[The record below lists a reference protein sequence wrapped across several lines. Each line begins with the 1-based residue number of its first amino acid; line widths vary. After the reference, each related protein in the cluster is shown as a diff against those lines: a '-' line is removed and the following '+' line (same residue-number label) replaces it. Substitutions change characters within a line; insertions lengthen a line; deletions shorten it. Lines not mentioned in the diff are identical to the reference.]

1 MKHLIVFFISFFL
14 FNACSNELELTAPWK
29 NVPIVYGVLNEAD
42 EVQYIRVEKAF
53 LDASTSALELA
64 KNTDSLYYTDALVQ
78 LERPSLNSTLTLERV
93 DGVQEGLIREVGV
106 FASEPNILYKL
117 DLEGTAPLEGG
128 EKVNLLV
135 LDAKDQ
141 ILASSETTIIENFD
155 LVRGRPGEELNFS
168 NYDRTIRLSWR
179 PTESAAIYDAQFIIN
194 YRENEEGSST
204 EFVDKSVVWKVAS
217 NFLKESSNNNAQI
230 TIEIGGQD
238 FYTFLDGALESSNK
252 IRRFVDMDFVVT
264 AGGSELAE
272 YIRIRQANTGLTS
285 SQDTPVFSNIEGG
298 LGLFS
303 STAVARKDGIKLT
316 PASLDS
322 LFSGFY
328 TRDLNFVE

>member
-1 MKHLIVFFISFFL
+1 MKHLIVIFVSFLL

-29 NVPIVYGVLNEAD
+29 NIPVVYGVLNETD
-42 EVQYIRVEKAF
+42 QIQYIRVEKAF
-53 LDASTSALELA
+53 LDESTSALELA
-64 KNTDSLYYTDALVQ
+64 KNTDSLYYADAIVQ
-78 LERPSLNSTLTLERV
+78 LERPSFNSTLTLERV
-93 DGVQEGLIREVGV
+93 DGVQEGLIREVGL
-106 FASEPNILYKL
+106 FATDPNVLYKL

-135 LDAKDQ
+135 LDAQDK
-141 ILASSETTIIENFD
+141 ILASSETTIVESFD
-155 LVRGRPGEELNFS
+155 LVRGRPGDELNFS
-168 NYDRTIRLSWR
+168 NYERTTRISWR

-194 YRENEEGSST
+194 YRENAEGSST
-204 EFVDKSVVWKVAS
+204 EFVDKSVVWTIAN
-217 NFLKESSNNNAQI
+217 NFLKESSDNQAQI
-230 TIEIGGQD
+230 TIEINGED

-264 AGGSELAE
+264 AGGSELSE

-303 STAVARKDGIKLT
+303 STATARKEGITLT

-322 LFSGFY
+322 LFEGFY